1 MNLKHTGN
9 FIAAKRKEKGLTQQN
24 LAELLF
30 ISEKTVSKWEC
41 GKGFPDTSL
50 ILPLCSTLEI
60 SANELLSG
68 KTLDEE
74 QYKISAE
81 KNLIELKDKQ
91 IKTDKFLLFAE
102 WIIGYL
108 ATFILLA
115 LVCVASYCDLST
127 PIRAVLIAI
136 GFINAIVGFSVCLS
150 IEKNAG
156 FYQCSH
162 CKHKYIPTYKSVLW
176 AMHRGRT
183 RYLKCPK
190 CGKRTWNKKVI
201 DKD

>member
-1 MNLKHTGN
+1 MDLKHTSN
-9 FIAAKRKEKGLTQQN
+9 FIATKRKEKGLTQQN

-50 ILPLCSTLEI
+50 ILPLCSALEI
-60 SANELLSG
+60 TANELLSG
-68 KTLDEE
+68 KPLNEE

-127 PIRAVLIAI
+127 PVRITLITI
-136 GFINAIVGFSVCLS
+136 GFINTIVGVSVCLS

-156 FYQCSH
+156 FYQCNH
-162 CKHKYIPTYKSVLW
+162 CKHKHIPTYKSVLW
-176 AMHRGRT
+176 AMHMGRT

-190 CGKRTWNKKVI
+190 CGKKSWSKKVI
-201 DKD
+201 DKE

>member
-1 MNLKHTGN
+1 MDLKLVGK
-9 FIAAKRKEKGLTQQN
+9 FIAQKRKEKNLTQSA
-24 LAELLF
+24 LADLLF

-50 ILPLCSTLEI
+50 ILPLCLALEI

-68 KTLDEE
+68 KTLTE
-74 QYKISAE
+74 QEYKTSAE

-91 IKTDKFLLFAE
+91 VKTDRFLLFSE

-115 LVCVASYCDLST
+115 LAMVASYCNLST
-127 PIRAVLIAI
+127 PVRIVLIAI
-136 GFINAIVGFSVCLS
+136 GFINAMVGFSVCLS

-156 FYQCSH
+156 FYQCNH
-162 CKHKYIPTYKSVLW
+162 CKHRYIPTYKSILW
-176 AMHRGRT
+176 SMHMGRT

-190 CGKRTWNKKVI
+190 CGKKSWSKKVI
-201 DKD
+201 DKE